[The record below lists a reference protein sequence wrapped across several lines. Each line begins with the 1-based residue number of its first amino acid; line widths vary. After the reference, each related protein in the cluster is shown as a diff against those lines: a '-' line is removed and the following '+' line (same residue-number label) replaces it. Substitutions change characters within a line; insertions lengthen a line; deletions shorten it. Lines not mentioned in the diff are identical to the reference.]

1 MSADN
6 AAAAADAKAP
16 KSKKKL
22 ILLIVAGL
30 VLAGSS
36 AGAAWFMA
44 QRGKPA
50 DAKAHVAEKKPAH
63 KPVFTPLEVFTV
75 NLQDAHGERYAQIGM
90 TLQMESAAAEEQLK
104 DRLPAVRNEILLL
117 ISSKHI
123 DELLTN
129 EGKRELAQQVRE
141 RAGRL
146 LAQATGTPAAPAAPA
161 AARAASGAT
170 TVASA
175 AAEDPN
181 NPVQDVLFSQFI
193 VQ

>member
-6 AAAAADAKAP
+6 AAPAEAKAP

-30 VLAGSS
+30 ALAGSS
-36 AGAAWFMA
+36 AGAAWFVA
-44 QRGKPA
+44 QRAKPA
-50 DAKAHVAEKKPAH
+50 DAKAAHAPEKKPAQ
-63 KPVFTPLEVFTV
+63 KPVFSPMDVFTV
-75 NLQDAHGERYAQIGM
+75 NLQDARGERYAQIGM
-90 TLQMESAAAEEQLK
+90 TLQLESAAAEEQLK

-141 RAGRL
+141 RAGRI
-146 LAQATGTPAAPAAPA
+146 LAQAAGTPVATAPA
-161 AARAASGAT
+161 AARPASGGHGAGVAT
-170 TVASA
+170 AD
-175 AAEDPN
+175 DPN